1 MNKDKVI
8 QFIDG
13 QLFKNMI
20 TNGAINLQ
28 NNYQTID
35 NLNVF
40 PVPDRDTGT
49 NMKITMMSGV
59 KEISNLETRSIVEV
73 SQVLSK
79 ALLMGAKGNSGV
91 ILSQFFAGMAQT
103 YQKLN
108 KETININD
116 FIHSLEGGYQ
126 KAYQAIIEPQEGT
139 ILTVFREAVKQTL
152 KAKSQFS
159 TIEDVLSNFLQ
170 NAQKTLSQTTELLEV
185 LKQAG
190 VVDSGGAGFVEIL
203 KGMLLFL
210 QDQKL
215 LQVNQNTQ
223 TQTNPDKIQT
233 LGQVNIKYTYCTEY
247 IFQIKASQE
256 KNLDMKQLKQALLQ
270 IGDSLVLVKDQ
281 EILKIHIHTNKPGQ
295 VLEKLLTYGT
305 LKVSKIDNMKEQHQS
320 ILDKKHDT
328 FTLQQ
333 EPTPDPKSPSNLP
346 NSNKDQKYIFIAFVN
361 DTKSQKVFADLK
373 VNHIIKQSTFNPTTF
388 EKLLQTNTS
397 QNIIILPNDTS
408 LLEKLTTQLKQLQG
422 TNQEI
427 VLLQTKNI
435 AQGYSALLAFDKSL
449 DLVQNK
455 TIMEETIKNIQTGKI
470 IYADK
475 KDAKNISNQNLLEK
489 EYLSVWEEKIIATN
503 KDKYQA
509 LKTLLQKMIKP
520 HQTFLTVF
528 YNPSCTDEKELEK
541 LETFLETNYDHI
553 ELETLESQNNNMPY
567 IVSLE

>member
-1 MNKDKVI
+1 MKKDKVI
-8 QFIDG
+8 KFIDG

-20 TNGAINLQ
+20 TNGAINLK

-59 KEISNLETRSIVEV
+59 KEISNLEARSIVKV

-103 YQKLN
+103 YQTLN

-152 KAKSQFS
+152 KSKYQFS

-210 QDQKL
+210 QNQKL

-223 TQTNPDKIQT
+223 THNTPDKIQK
-233 LGQVNIKYTYCTEY
+233 LKRVNIKYTYCTEY
-247 IFQIKASQE
+247 IFQIKKSQE
-256 KNLDMKQLKQALLQ
+256 KNLDMKQLQQTLLK

-281 EILKIHIHTNKPGQ
+281 EILKIHIHTNKPEQ

-305 LKVSKIDNMKEQHQS
+305 LKIKKIDNMKEQHQS
-320 ILDKKHDT
+320 ILDQKHDT

-333 EPTPDPKSPSNLP
+333 EPTPDQKQSSNLP
-346 NSNKDQKYIFIAFVN
+346 NSNKGQKYFFIAFVN

-388 EKLLQTNTS
+388 EKLLQTNTA

-408 LLEKLTTQLKQLQG
+408 LLEKLTQLKQLQNN
-422 TNQEI
+422 NQEI
-427 VLLQTKNI
+427 VLLKTKNI

-449 DLVQNK
+449 DLAQNK
-455 TIMEETIKNIQTGKI
+455 TIMEETIKKIQIGKI

-475 KDAKNISNQNLLEK
+475 KDTKNVSNQTILEK

-520 HQTFLTVF
+520 HQTFLTIF
-528 YNPSCTDEKELEK
+528 YNPSCNDEKELEK
-541 LETFLETNYDHI
+541 IETFLETNYNHI
-553 ELETLESQNNNMPY
+553 ELETLESQNKNIPY